1 MQPKMSSNAKDSETK
16 DKALEK
22 NSGWVT
28 SDDIKAGEKN
38 AWPEFRIQTR
48 IRKHGQEGTAR
59 TDVNGPA
66 GKCTGD

>member
-28 SDDIKAGEKN
+28 SDDIKGVEKKHDQN
-38 AWPEFRIQTR
+38 SEFRPES
-48 IRKHGQEGTAR
+48 GSTAKKGLPGL
-59 TDVNGPA
+59 T
-66 GKCTGD
+66 